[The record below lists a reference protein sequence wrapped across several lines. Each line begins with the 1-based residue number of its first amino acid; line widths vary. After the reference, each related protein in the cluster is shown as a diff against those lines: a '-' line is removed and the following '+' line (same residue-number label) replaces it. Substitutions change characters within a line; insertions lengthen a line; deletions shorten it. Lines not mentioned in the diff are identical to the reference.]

1 METLQIK
8 FVEFIPEIVEN
19 GTLYI
24 SVDCRTAIHKC
35 VCGCGNEVVTP
46 FSPTDWE
53 LRFYGDSVSLLPSIG
68 NWSFPCRSHYWITNN
83 RIRHAGNWTDKE
95 VFNGRFADKEIKG
108 KYYKDITNKLEPLIQ
123 IHNEQPNEGKNTSW
137 LITLWSSLG
146 DAIRRLKSK
155 YKF

>member
-8 FVEFIPEIVEN
+8 FVEFIPELLDN

-24 SVDCRTAIHKC
+24 SIDCRTAIHKC
-35 VCGCGNEVVTP
+35 VCGCGNEVITP

-83 RIRHAGNWTDKE
+83 KIRHAGNWTNKQVSD
-95 VFNGRFADKEIKG
+95 GRFTDRTIKN
-108 KYYKDITNKLEPLIQ
+108 KYYKDITNRLEPQVQTVDELPLEVKNVSWIATFW
-123 IHNEQPNEGKNTSW
+123 GKLVSAIKSIKT
-137 LITLWSSLG
+137 TLK
-146 DAIRRLKSK
+146 I
-155 YKF
+155 